1 MIKGPSYFLENGES
15 VMGQNDALMWS
26 KVHPYSPLG
35 SGYRLNPF

>member
-1 MIKGPSYFLENGES
+1 GPSYFLENGES